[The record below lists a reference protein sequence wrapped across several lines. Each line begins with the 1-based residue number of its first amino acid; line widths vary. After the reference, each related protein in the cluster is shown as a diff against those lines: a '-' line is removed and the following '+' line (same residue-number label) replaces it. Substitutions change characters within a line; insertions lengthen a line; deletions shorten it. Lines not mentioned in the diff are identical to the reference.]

1 MNKITIIAS
10 ELAIITG
17 HNKYEKIQKAI
28 DAVLNRSKIVKK
40 YIPKSK
46 IEESLLSLSDK
57 DLKCIKN
64 ELKIDEKSSL
74 KQVENMIKQQVLTK
88 SLNENITEDQS
99 KKKADDVLK
108 SMPTLNKCLE
118 SSVKQDLRMK
128 RGNIKEDKNLD
139 KTQQK
144 RNIVIDS
151 RNSQMYEKEL
161 HIDPEGRYIVF
172 IRGKVDGM
180 NDEYVVE
187 TKNRTKRLFNM
198 IPDYEKV
205 QLNAYMFMTGKEKA
219 LHIECYNE
227 EQNSVEYDF
236 DKLFWDDC
244 LDKVIDF
251 TNTHIV
257 CHIKNKQ

>member
-1 MNKITIIAS
+1 MNKITITAS
-10 ELAIITG
+10 ELSIITG

>member
-1 MNKITIIAS
+1 MNTIKFVAS
-10 ELAIITG
+10 ELAIVTG
-17 HNKYEKIQKAI
+17 HNKYETEQKVV
-28 DAVLNRSKIVKK
+28 DAVLNRSGIVKK

-46 IEESLLSLSDK
+46 IEESLLSLSEI
-57 DLKCIKN
+57 DLKSIKN
-64 ELKIDEKSSL
+64 ELKLDDNASL
-74 KQVENMIKQQVLTK
+74 KQVENMIKQQVMTK

-99 KKKADDVLK
+99 KKKADEVLK
-108 SMPTLNKCLE
+108 AMPTLNKCLE
-118 SSVKQDLRMK
+118 SSVKQDLRMR

-144 RNIVIDS
+144 RNITIDS
-151 RNSQMYEKEL
+151 RNSQMYEREL
-161 HIDPEGRYIVF
+161 YCDINRKYNII
-172 IRGKVDGM
+172 IRGKIDGM
-180 NDEYVVE
+180 NDGYVVE

-219 LHIECYNE
+219 LHIECYNDD
-227 EQNSVEYDF
+227 QNSVEYEF

-244 LDKVIDF
+244 CDKIIDF

-257 CHIKNKQ
+257 CHLK

>member
-17 HNKYEKIQKAI
+17 HNKYENIQKAI

-99 KKKADDVLK
+99 KKKADEVLK
-108 SMPTLNKCLE
+108 AMPVLNKCME

-161 HIDPEGRYIVF
+161 YIDPEGKYVVF
-172 IRGKVDGM
+172 LRGKVDGM

-219 LHIECYNE
+219 LHIECYNDD
-227 EQNSVEYDF
+227 QNSVEYDF

-244 LDKVIDF
+244 LDKVIGF
-251 TNTHIV
+251 TNDHIV
-257 CHIKNKQ
+257 CHLKDC

>member
-46 IEESLLSLSDK
+46 IEESLLSLSDT
-57 DLKCIKN
+57 DLKIIKN
-64 ELKIDEKSSL
+64 ELKIEGNASL

-99 KKKADDVLK
+99 KQKADDVLK
-108 SMPTLNKCLE
+108 SMPTLNKCME

-161 HIDPEGRYIVF
+161 YIDPEVLVF
-172 IRGKVDGM
+172 
-180 NDEYVVE
+180 Y
-187 TKNRTKRLFNM
+187 F
-198 IPDYEKV
+198 
-205 QLNAYMFMTGKEKA
+205 
-219 LHIECYNE
+219 
-227 EQNSVEYDF
+227 
-236 DKLFWDDC
+236 
-244 LDKVIDF
+244 
-251 TNTHIV
+251 
-257 CHIKNKQ
+257 

>member
-1 MNKITIIAS
+1 MSKITIIAS

-17 HNKYEKIQKAI
+17 HNKYENIQKAI

-64 ELKIDEKSSL
+64 ELKLDEKSSL

-99 KKKADDVLK
+99 KKKADEVLK
-108 SMPTLNKCLE
+108 AMPVLNKCLE

-161 HIDPEGRYIVF
+161 YIDPEGKFVVF
-172 IRGKVDGM
+172 LRGKVDGM

-219 LHIECYNE
+219 LHIECYNDD
-227 EQNSVEYDF
+227 QNSIEYDF
-236 DKLFWDDC
+236 DKLFWEDC
-244 LDKVIDF
+244 LDKVIGF
-251 TNTHIV
+251 TNDHIV
-257 CHIKNKQ
+257 CHLK

>member
-1 MNKITIIAS
+1 MNTIKFVAS
-10 ELAIITG
+10 ELAIVTG
-17 HNKYEKIQKAI
+17 HNKYETEQKVV
-28 DAVLNRSKIVKK
+28 DAVLNRSGIVKK

-46 IEESLLSLSDK
+46 IEESLLSLSYT
-57 DLKCIKN
+57 DLKTIKN
-64 ELKIDEKSSL
+64 ELKIDENSSL
-74 KQVENMIKQQVLTK
+74 KQVENMIKQQVMTK

-99 KKKADDVLK
+99 KKKVDEVLMA
-108 SMPTLNKCLE
+108 MPVLNKCLE

-151 RNSQMYEKEL
+151 RNSQMYEREL
-161 HIDPEGRYIVF
+161 YIDPEGRYQVIL
-172 IRGKVDGM
+172 RGKVDGM

-205 QLNAYMFMTGKEKA
+205 QLNAYMFMTGKEKS
-219 LHIECYNE
+219 LHIECYNDD
-227 EQNSVEYDF
+227 QNSVEYDF
-236 DKLFWDDC
+236 DKLFWEDC
-244 LDKVIDF
+244 LDKVINF
-251 TNTHIV
+251 TKQNIV
-257 CHIKNKQ
+257 CHL

>member
-74 KQVENMIKQQVLTK
+74 KQVENMIKQQVMTK

-99 KKKADDVLK
+99 KQKADDVLK
-108 SMPTLNKCLE
+108 SMPVLNKCLE

-161 HIDPEGRYIVF
+161 HIDPEGRYVVF

-227 EQNSVEYDF
+227 EQNSVEYGF

-257 CHIKNKQ
+257 CHLKNKQ

>member
-17 HNKYEKIQKAI
+17 HNKYENIQKAI

-64 ELKIDEKSSL
+64 ELKLDEKSSL

-99 KKKADDVLK
+99 KKKADEVLK
-108 SMPTLNKCLE
+108 AMPTLNKCLE
-118 SSVKQDLRMK
+118 TSVKQDLRMK

-144 RNIVIDS
+144 HNIVIDS

-161 HIDPEGRYIVF
+161 YIDPEGKYVVF
-172 IRGKVDGM
+172 LRGKVDGM

-205 QLNAYMFMTGKEKA
+205 QLNAYMFMTGKEKS
-219 LHIECYNE
+219 LHIECYNDD
-227 EQNSVEYDF
+227 QNSVEYDF

-244 LDKVIDF
+244 LDKVVNF
-251 TNTHIV
+251 TNDHIV
-257 CHIKNKQ
+257 CHLKAS

>member
-1 MNKITIIAS
+1 MNKIIIIAS

-74 KQVENMIKQQVLTK
+74 KQVENMIKQQVMTK

-99 KKKADDVLK
+99 KQKADDVLK
-108 SMPTLNKCLE
+108 SMPVLNKCLE

-161 HIDPEGRYIVF
+161 HIDPEGRYVVF

-227 EQNSVEYDF
+227 EQNSVEYGF

-257 CHIKNKQ
+257 CHLKNKQ